1 MKKLKLP
8 HNAYVF
14 VGDGRK
20 ALFLRND
27 GDEKFPN
34 LRMEKVFEDENPPTH
49 AQGSERPGRV
59 HQAALTGRRS
69 AVEPTDWHDIEEHS
83 FARKVA
89 VAMEEIVRA
98 GKAKTLVVVAPPKT
112 LSELRNA
119 LHSDV
124 KACVLAEINK
134 DLTRHPVAEIERHL
148 TGDAG

>member
-1 MKKLKLP
+1 
-8 HNAYVF
+8 
-14 VGDGRK
+14 
-20 ALFLRND
+20 
-27 GDEKFPN
+27 
-34 LRMEKVFEDENPPTH
+34 MEKVFEDENPPTH

-59 HQAALTGRRS
+59 HQATLTGRRS

-89 VAMEEIVRA
+89 AAMEEIVRA
-98 GKAKTLVVVAPPKT
+98 GKAKALVVVAPPKT